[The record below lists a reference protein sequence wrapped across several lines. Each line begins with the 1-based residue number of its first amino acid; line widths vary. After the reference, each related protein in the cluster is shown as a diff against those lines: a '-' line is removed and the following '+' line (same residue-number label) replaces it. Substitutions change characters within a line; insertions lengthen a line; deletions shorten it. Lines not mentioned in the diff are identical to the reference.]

1 MEMAAG
7 LQNTAVIVRTTCRK
21 IQNTLHF
28 TRSVFMLRV
37 LFSE

>member
-1 MEMAAG
+1 MAAG
-7 LQNTAVIVRTTCRK
+7 PQNTAVTVPTNCRK